1 MGDLTKH
8 FSTAEFAVSESY
20 PQEAAKIL
28 FSKHDVFKAHL
39 LATLYGEPV
48 RAYISSV
55 EGVECG
61 LRVLSGKRSEALN
74 ALVGGAEDSD
84 HLFRNE
90 CAAFDI
96 TFLTNTRERV
106 FLAYKFLAN
115 SPTMFGQLIYYPEK
129 NFIHVSIPSKKHF
142 GECLVKTGGSFTMA
156 TNTREASA

>member
-48 RAYISSV
+48 RAFISSV
-55 EGVECG
+55 EKVECG
-61 LRVLSGKRSEALN
+61 LHVLSGKRSEALN

-90 CAAFDI
+90 CAAFDF
-96 TFLTNTRERV
+96 TFLTNVRERV
-106 FLAYKFLAN
+106 FLAYRFLAT

-129 NFIHVSIPSKKHF
+129 NFIHISIPSKKHF
-142 GECLVKTGGSFTMA
+142 GECMVKTGENFTIV
-156 TNTREASA
+156 TNSREVPA